1 MLARE
6 TLVRRIIRNAMLG
19 LLVCLWAGV
28 LSPCDCIGRPLPR
41 IIVLGD
47 IHGDFDRL
55 TSMLRKT
62 GLIDGSQRWIGQD
75 AVLIQ
80 VGDFTDRGPRV
91 RDVMDLLMRLQ
102 SGASD
107 AGGEVVVLLGNH
119 EMMNIVG
126 DLRFVTEEIYR
137 SFSDENSPQRQQA
150 AYQKYLFVVDRIARR
165 SPGGDR
171 QLDEP
176 SRVEWFE
183 SHPLGYVEYRDE
195 MGPQGK
201 YGKWLRTLPV
211 VVRRGD
217 TIFVHGGIA
226 PSLSELSIAEIN
238 SRIDDE
244 RRQFDLWVKALE
256 ESQVAAPFFTLE
268 ETLAHAKAFYNG
280 LIAGAGGQDGT
291 DRFSSRQP
299 SPRELDT
306 ARVIREL
313 FGFRKWL
320 SMRIDGPLWFR
331 GYGEWS
337 EKEGLPAVEM
347 LLRRYE
353 TKHFVVGHTI
363 KVEDRIDSRFG
374 GSIVLAD
381 TIRPSAL
388 EIHDGVFTAIY
399 EDQRE
404 LLGRIESF
412 D

>member
-1 MLARE
+1 MLKRDA
-6 TLVRRIIRNAMLG
+6 LVRKAVRGTMLG
-19 LLVCLWAGV
+19 LLACLWIAV
-28 LSPCDCIGRPLPR
+28 LFPCDCIGRPLPR
-41 IIVLGD
+41 VIVMGD

-62 GLIDGSQRWIGQD
+62 ELIDDSQRWIGQD

-91 RDVMDLLMRLQ
+91 RDVMELLMRLQ
-102 SGASD
+102 SEASD

-137 SFSDENSPQRQQA
+137 SFSDENSPQRQQE

-176 SRVEWFE
+176 SRVEWFA
-183 SHPLGYVEYRDE
+183 SHPLGYVEYREE
-195 MGPQGK
+195 MGPEGK
-201 YGKWLRTLPV
+201 YGKWLRTLPA
-211 VVRRGD
+211 VVRRGSM
-217 TIFVHGGIA
+217 IFVHGGIA

-256 ESQVAAPFFTLE
+256 ESQVAAPFFSLE
-268 ETLAHAKAFYNG
+268 ETLAHAKAFYNS

-291 DRFSSRQP
+291 DRFSSRRP

-306 ARVIREL
+306 ARGIREL

-320 SMRIDGPLWFR
+320 SMRVDGPLWFR

-337 EKEGLPAVEM
+337 EQEGRPAIEM
-347 LLRRYE
+347 LLRSYE
-353 TKHFVVGHTI
+353 TKHFVVGHTL

-374 GSIVLAD
+374 GGVLLVD
-381 TIRPSAL
+381 TLRESAL

-399 EDQRE
+399 ADQRE
-404 LLGRIESF
+404 LLGHIE
-412 D
+412 